1 VTSSS
6 AEGRIEPVVQESTP
20 GLIAARIREAIA
32 TGVIAPGAQV
42 SEAAYARQLNVS
54 RGPLREG
61 LQRLAQEGLLTA
73 HRNRGHFV
81 IEMTPEN
88 VVDMYV
94 ARAAVERA
102 AAALVHQRDQDAAAT
117 ELLALC
123 EEMVEAAKGGDI
135 RRVSEIDIAF
145 HKAYVRAS
153 GSPRLIRIHETL
165 MTETRMC
172 IAALEPTYAVGDT
185 RVAEHR
191 RIAESFTKG
200 DPAETDRLL
209 VEHMEDAV
217 RRLTGKAGESDRLEA
232 NRARQDRLG

>member
-1 VTSSS
+1 VTTS
-6 AEGRIEPVVQESTP
+6 AEQGRIEPVVQESTP

-32 TGVIAPGAQV
+32 TGVIPPGAQV

-88 VVDMYV
+88 VVDMYL

-102 AAALVHQRDQDAAAT
+102 AAALVHQRDPDTAAA

-123 EEMVEAAKGGDI
+123 DQMAEAARSGDVHM
-135 RRVSEIDIAF
+135 VSEIDVAF

-153 GSPRLIRIHETL
+153 GSPRMIRIHETL

-172 IAALEPTYAVGDT
+172 IAALEPTYALGDT
-185 RVAEHR
+185 RVSEHR
-191 RIAESFTKG
+191 RIASSFTKA

-209 VEHMEDAV
+209 VEHMDDAV
-217 RRLTGKAGESDRLEA
+217 MRLTGKAAYHESPATGRTA
-232 NRARQDRLG
+232 

>member
-1 VTSSS
+1 
-6 AEGRIEPVVQESTP
+6 
-20 GLIAARIREAIA
+20 
-32 TGVIAPGAQV
+32 
-42 SEAAYARQLNVS
+42 
-54 RGPLREG
+54 
-61 LQRLAQEGLLTA
+61 
-73 HRNRGHFV
+73 
-81 IEMTPEN
+81 
-88 VVDMYV
+88 VVDMYI

-102 AAALVHQRDQDAAAT
+102 AAALVHQRDRDAAAA

-123 EEMVEAAKGGDI
+123 DEMAEAAKSGDTH
-135 RRVSEIDIAF
+135 RVSEIDVAF
-145 HKAYVRAS
+145 HKAYVHAS

-191 RIAESFTKG
+191 RIAESFTNG

-217 RRLTGKAGESDRLEA
+217 RRLTGKAGESDRVQA
-232 NRARQDRLG
+232 NSAREDRLD

>member
-1 VTSSS
+1 VTGSS

-42 SEAAYARQLNVS
+42 SEAVYARQLNVS

-88 VVDMYV
+88 VVDMYI

-102 AAALVHQRDQDAAAT
+102 AAALVHQRDRDTAAA

-123 EEMVEAAKGGDI
+123 DEMAEAAKSGDTH
-135 RRVSEIDIAF
+135 RVSEIDVAF
-145 HKAYVRAS
+145 HKAYVHAS

-172 IAALEPTYAVGDT
+172 IAALEPTYALGDI

-191 RIAESFTKG
+191 RIAESFSKG

-209 VEHMEDAV
+209 VEHMDDAV
-217 RRLTGKAGESDRLEA
+217 SRLTQGHPV
-232 NRARQDRLG
+232 

>member
-42 SEAAYARQLNVS
+42 NEATYARQLNVS

-88 VVDMYV
+88 VVDLYI

-102 AAALVHQRDQDAAAT
+102 AAALVHERDRDTAAAQ
-117 ELLALC
+117 LLAQC
-123 EEMVEAAKGGDI
+123 DEMAKAAKSGDT
-135 RRVSEIDIAF
+135 RRVSEIDVAF
-145 HKAYVRAS
+145 HKAYVHAS

-172 IAALEPTYAVGDT
+172 IAALEPTYALGDV

-191 RIAESFTKG
+191 RIAESFAKG

-209 VEHMEDAV
+209 VEHMDDAV
-217 RRLTGKAGESDRLEA
+217 SRLTQGRPARAGSGL
-232 NRARQDRLG
+232 

>member
-6 AEGRIEPVVQESTP
+6 EHGRIEPVVQESTP

-32 TGVIAPGAQV
+32 TGVIPPGTQV

-88 VVDMYV
+88 VVDMYL

-102 AAALVHQRDQDAAAT
+102 AAALVHQRDRDAAAA

-123 EEMVEAAKGGDI
+123 DEMAEAAQDGDTHK
-135 RRVSEIDIAF
+135 VSEVDIAF

-191 RIAESFTKG
+191 RIASSFTKG

-209 VEHMEDAV
+209 VEHMDDAV
-217 RRLTGKAGESDRLEA
+217 SRLTQNGRQSDHSEA
-232 NRARQDRLG
+232 KSAKQGS

>member
-6 AEGRIEPVVQESTP
+6 AQGRIEPLVQESTP

-32 TGVIAPGAQV
+32 TGVIAPGAQI
-42 SEAAYARQLNVS
+42 SEAAYARLLHVS

-61 LQRLAQEGLLTA
+61 LQRLASEGLLTA

-102 AAALVHQRDQDAAAT
+102 AAALVHQRGPEAAAV
-117 ELLALC
+117 ELLVLC
-123 EEMVEAAKGGDI
+123 DEMAEAAKSGDTH
-135 RRVSEIDIAF
+135 RVSEIDVAF
-145 HKAYVRAS
+145 HKVYVRAS
-153 GSPRLIRIHETL
+153 GSPRLMRIHETL

-185 RVAEHR
+185 RVMEHR

-209 VEHMEDAV
+209 VEHMDDAV
-217 RRLTGKAGESDRLEA
+217 SRLTGKAGQSDHLEA
-232 NRARQDRLG
+232 NSARQGPLS

>member
-1 VTSSS
+1 
-6 AEGRIEPVVQESTP
+6 
-20 GLIAARIREAIA
+20 
-32 TGVIAPGAQV
+32 
-42 SEAAYARQLNVS
+42 
-54 RGPLREG
+54 
-61 LQRLAQEGLLTA
+61 
-73 HRNRGHFV
+73 
-81 IEMTPEN
+81 MTPEN

-102 AAALVHQRDQDAAAT
+102 AAALVHQRDRDAAAA

-123 EEMVEAAKGGDI
+123 DEMAEAAKSGDTH
-135 RRVSEIDIAF
+135 RVSEIDVAF
-145 HKAYVRAS
+145 HKACVRAS

-191 RIAESFTKG
+191 RIASSFSKG

-209 VEHMEDAV
+209 VEHMDDAV
-217 RRLTGKAGESDRLEA
+217 RRLTQEGQEV
-232 NRARQDRLG
+232 

>member
-1 VTSSS
+1 MSSS
-6 AEGRIEPVVQESTP
+6 DSHNRLEPVFQESTP

-32 TGVIAPGAQV
+32 TGVIPPGAQV
-42 SEAAYARQLNVS
+42 SEAEYARQLNVS

-102 AAALVHQRDQDAAAT
+102 AAALVHQRDRDGAAA

-123 EEMVEAAKGGDI
+123 DEMAEAANNGDTH
-135 RRVSEIDIAF
+135 RVSELDVSF

-191 RIAESFTKG
+191 RIASSFSNG

-209 VEHMEDAV
+209 VEHMDDAV
-217 RRLTGKAGESDRLEA
+217 SRLTGQAGSLT
-232 NRARQDRLG
+232 NSKPTV